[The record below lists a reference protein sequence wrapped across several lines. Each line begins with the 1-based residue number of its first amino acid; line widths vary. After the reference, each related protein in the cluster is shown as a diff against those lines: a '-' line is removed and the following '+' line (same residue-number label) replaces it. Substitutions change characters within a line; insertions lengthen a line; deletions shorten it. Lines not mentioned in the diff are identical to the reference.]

1 MANSTTTTLNDLLPS
16 IVAEAMFQA
25 QEQSIMRNLVKNFT
39 MGNNNG
45 KTITVPKYAPVTA
58 IDVAE
63 GTDLTVAGEATLST
77 DSAVLTV
84 SEVGVM
90 ATVTDL
96 ALRTSSSNVVADA
109 GRLMGEAIAKKMDQ
123 DLIGEF
129 ANLAATIGSATTA
142 MTAAQM
148 FEAVAKLRN
157 NGISGADI
165 FCVVNPLVAY
175 DMKSGLSN
183 TFAGHAGDL
192 SNEALRT
199 GYVGTIAG
207 VRIFESA
214 NVPHT
219 TGDSIGGIFHR
230 DALGLATM
238 QDIQIEQQRDASL
251 RANELVAT
259 AVYGH
264 GVLYDNYGFAMSAD
278 STLADA

>member
-39 MGNNNG
+39 MGQASG
-45 KTITVPKYAPVTA
+45 KTITVPKYAPITA

-96 ALRTSSSNVVADA
+96 ALRTSASNVVADA

-129 ANLAATIGSATTA
+129 ANLAATIGNATTA
-142 MTAAQM
+142 MSAAQL

-157 NGISGADI
+157 NGVSGADI
-165 FCVVNPLVAY
+165 FCVVNPLAAY
-175 DMKSGLSN
+175 DMKANLSN

-199 GYVGTIAG
+199 GYVGTVAG

-214 NVPHT
+214 NVAHV

-230 DALGLATM
+230 DALGLALM
-238 QDIQIEQQRDASL
+238 QDISIETQRDASL

-264 GVLYDNYGFAMSAD
+264 GVLYDNYGFAMSSD